1 MSSSKYIPP
10 RYQPFISNLN
20 VQVTLIFSPSSTLIN
35 STTILGNCHVL
46 LQQYMH
52 LNSST
57 WYRSQRTSLPS
68 VARVPGCDGTGA
80 AERSSP
86 SPRSGGCV
94 GAGGPKGAT
103 PLSRSGGAAMRRYPS
118 SKVRLNETIPCR
130 VGLPRTGGSWWRGLK
145 ECGPLEKGM
154 ANHFSI
160 LALRTP

>member
-1 MSSSKYIPP
+1 MSSSKYVPP

-20 VQVTLIFSPSSTLIN
+20 IQVTLIFSPSFSLIN

-57 WYRSQRTSLPS
+57 WSIAAGALPCCQS
-68 VARVPGCDGTGA
+68 RECQAARAQEQPRGA
-80 AERSSP
+80 TP
-86 SPRSGGCV
+86 SPRLRRRRRAKRSYF
-94 GAGGPKGAT
+94 T
-103 PLSRSGGAAMRRYPS
+103 LRSGGSAMRRYPS
-118 SKVRLNETIPCR
+118 SKVRLNETMPCP
-130 VGLPRTGGSWWRGLK
+130 VGLPRSGRSWWRGLK